1 MERETGFEPATL
13 TLARLHSTAELF
25 PLNELVPYTIE
36 VLTCQYFF
44 AAIISF
50 FCRKLLNIFFL
61 KNKTDC
67 FVAVAS
73 RHAVTE
79 CVFF

>member
-1 MERETGFEPATL
+1 
-13 TLARLHSTAELF
+13 
-25 PLNELVPYTIE
+25 VPYTIE